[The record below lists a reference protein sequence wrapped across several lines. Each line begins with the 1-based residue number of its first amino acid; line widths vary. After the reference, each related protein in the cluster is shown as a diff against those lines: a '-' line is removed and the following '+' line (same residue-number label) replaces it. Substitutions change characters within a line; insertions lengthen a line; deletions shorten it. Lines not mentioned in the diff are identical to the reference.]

1 MLSLFLKKYGFMG
14 EWSHFELNALNLNG
28 IISMNNLIWVLLE
41 KLNMN
46 ATSGTVVKNSF
57 LKSKGGHINIAYNF
71 FLRDFFQE
79 FIMLSFC

>member
-1 MLSLFLKKYGFMG
+1 M
-14 EWSHFELNALNLNG
+14 FERNILIGAQVFGKAKNYKTFGRRMVLRPALE
-28 IISMNNLIWVLLE
+28 IWVLLE

-57 LKSKGGHINIAYNF
+57 LKSKGGHINIAYNLI
-71 FLRDFFQE
+71 LRDFFQE

>member
-14 EWSHFELNALNLNG
+14 ESSHFELNALNLNG

-57 LKSKGGHINIAYNF
+57 LKSKGGHINIAFN
-71 FLRDFFQE
+71 
-79 FIMLSFC
+79 